1 MMQHALVVEQVASS
15 SSADSDFLFSIPAF
29 LRFQEFVGTRLLLWI
44 RVESGLNRE
53 PKRTFWRVRTARRY
67 TIDQETRRAGF
78 GLYTVADLRFLRFSA
93 PRSGAG
99 AACFPSGRWRQ
110 SLCLRSVHETIH
122 LLQWASQSAR
132 FSGFEV
138 FRSFRTHL
146 LQRRMAGAVGP
157 PTDP

>member
-93 PRSGAG
+93 PRSGAV
-99 AACFPSGRWRQ
+99 AIRRQ